1 MWDAVGEST
10 GTKWISEASLK
21 TWKECGYKPEETAY
35 LGEDA
40 RMLEF
45 VVTRVN

>member
-1 MWDAVGEST
+1 MWDVVGEST
-10 GTKWISEASLK
+10 GTTWNVEASLK
-21 TWKECGYKPEETAY
+21 TWTECGYKAEETAY

-45 VVTRVN
+45 VVTRVE